1 MRQSGGFLGR
11 LLGRLLK
18 ARLSL
23 MKNGLRP
30 VAKSAL
36 IPVGSTAAASATD
49 AAIQKN
55 VWIGYAYTDNLK

>member
-23 MKNGLRP
+23 MKNGLKA

-36 IPVGSTAAASATD
+36 IPLGSTAAASAAVHKKCLD
-49 AAIQKN
+49 R
-55 VWIGYAYTDNLK
+55 VCLH